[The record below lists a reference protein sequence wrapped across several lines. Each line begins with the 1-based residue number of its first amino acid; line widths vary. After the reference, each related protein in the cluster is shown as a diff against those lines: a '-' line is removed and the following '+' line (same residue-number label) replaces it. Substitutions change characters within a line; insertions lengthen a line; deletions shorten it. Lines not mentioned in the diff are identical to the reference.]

1 LPSESCYISNNLAL
15 YLDSVGMDHVRGAPN
30 HPPTQ
35 GKIESY
41 HSSMK
46 NVIKLENY
54 YCPEELI
61 YRLDEFVVYY
71 NNNRYH
77 ESLQNVTPADVYFGR
92 DKKILK
98 NRTLTKQK
106 TMKER
111 RILRFLNSKMYDL
124 TLLYIIPLC
133 EDLYSFKKN
142 HQDLRFIEIVKKI
155 GLWK

>member
-1 LPSESCYISNNLAL
+1 
-15 YLDSVGMDHVRGAPN
+15 MDHVRGAPN

>member
-1 LPSESCYISNNLAL
+1 
-15 YLDSVGMDHVRGAPN
+15 
-30 HPPTQ
+30 
-35 GKIESY
+35 
-41 HSSMK
+41 MK

-61 YRLDEFVVYY
+61 YRLDEFVDYY
-71 NNNRYH
+71 NNNRYY
-77 ESLQNVTPADVYFGR
+77 ESLQNLTHADVYFGR

-111 RILRFLNSKMYDL
+111 RILSFLNSKTYDL

-142 HQDLRFIEIVKKI
+142 RQHPRFIEIVKKI